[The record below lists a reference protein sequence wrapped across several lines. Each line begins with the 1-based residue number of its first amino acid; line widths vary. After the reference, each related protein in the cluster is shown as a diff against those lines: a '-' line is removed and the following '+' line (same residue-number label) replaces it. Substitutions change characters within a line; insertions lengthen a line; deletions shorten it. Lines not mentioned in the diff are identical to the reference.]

1 MEPPLP
7 TRTVSLPSIDG
18 PAIAVDTAAVVG
30 LVLVGLVSHGVN
42 PLVRPLY
49 ALDSIFPF
57 VVGWLVCAGLLG
69 LYRDRRRERFRRHL
83 RSVTVCWL
91 AAANVA
97 VLIRGSSVTAGSI
110 TWPFPLVL
118 TGFGLVVV
126 LGSRTVFDRY
136 VRLDENRL

>member
-1 MEPPLP
+1 MESPLP
-7 TRTVSLPSIDG
+7 TRSVSLPPIDG
-18 PAIAVDTAAVVG
+18 PAIAVDTAAIVG
-30 LVLVGLVSHGVN
+30 LVLVGLVSHGAN

-49 ALDSIFPF
+49 ALDTIFPF

-69 LYRDRRRERFRRHL
+69 LYRDRGRERFRRHL
-83 RSVTVCWL
+83 RAVTVCWF

-97 VLIRGSSVTAGSI
+97 FLIRGSSVTAGSI

>member
-1 MEPPLP
+1 MERRLP
-7 TRTVSLPSIDG
+7 TLSATLGPIDG
-18 PAIAVDTAAVVG
+18 PAMAVDTAAIVG
-30 LVLVGLVSHGVN
+30 LVLVGLVEHEVN

-49 ALDSIFPF
+49 ALDTIFPF

-83 RSVTVCWL
+83 RSATVCWL

-97 VLIRGSSVTAGSI
+97 FLIRGSSVTAGSI

-136 VRLDENRL
+136 VRPDENRL

>member
-1 MEPPLP
+1 MERRLP
-7 TRTVSLPSIDG
+7 TLSVSLPSIDG
-18 PAIAVDTAAVVG
+18 PAVAVDTAAIAG
-30 LVLVGLVSHGVN
+30 LVLVGLISHGVN

-49 ALDSIFPF
+49 ALDTILPF

-69 LYRDRRRERFRRHL
+69 LYRDRRRDPFRRHL

-97 VLIRGSSVTAGSI
+97 LLIRGSSVTAGSI

-118 TGFGLVVV
+118 TGFGLVVI
-126 LGSRTVFDRY
+126 LASRTLFDRY
-136 VRLDENRL
+136 DRLDEDRL